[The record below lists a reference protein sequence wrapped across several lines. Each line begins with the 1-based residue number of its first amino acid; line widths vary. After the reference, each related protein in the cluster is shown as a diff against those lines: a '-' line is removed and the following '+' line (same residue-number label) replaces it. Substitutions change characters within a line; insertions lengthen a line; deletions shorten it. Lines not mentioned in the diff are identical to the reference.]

1 MSENALKCCQLALD
15 VPEGPILLTL
25 TLAPEATIVA
35 ALEQARRE
43 LQQRGMDTVIDWDG
57 AATGIWGVRRERN
70 STPRDGDR
78 IEVYRPLAADPR
90 ARRRQ
95 RVRAARRS

>member
-1 MSENALKCCQLALD
+1 MSENTLKCCQLALD

-25 TLAPEATIVA
+25 TLVPEATIAA

-43 LQQRGMDTVIDWDG
+43 LQQRGMEAAIDWDG

-78 IEVYRPLAADPR
+78 IELYRPLTANPR
-90 ARRRQ
+90 DRRRQ